1 LLTMDYMKLIM
12 VSIIIATPIAWYMM
26 NRWLEDFA
34 YRIEI
39 SWQVFFWAGILALL
53 VALATVSYQ
62 AIKSA
67 LVNPANSLRSE

>member
-1 LLTMDYMKLIM
+1 MDYMKLIM